1 MAAAYLRKYKSD
13 KVSQYLDAL
22 SKQPAI
28 LNQSLKKVG
37 ASLSVSYSKLNS
49 GDETDALAMRLFHL
63 ASHFA
68 PVSINR
74 ELLAASAKLKPQE
87 TEQMHRFEDALAR
100 LTDLGLVREEEEA
113 GRVSLHRLLREFAR
127 LRPPE
132 GLTESE
138 GREAV
143 AQALLAFAWRENN
156 SGLPQKFSRER
167 PHLRE
172 AATEAEQAE
181 ADSAADVYNVLG
193 SHGKIVALFQEAK
206 ADCERAVSLGEA
218 AFGNE
223 SSEVATY
230 VNNLGLV
237 LLDLGDLEGA
247 KACCERA
254 LRIDERVYGSD
265 HANVAIRVNNLGR
278 VLEDL
283 GDLEGARA
291 SYEQALKIGERL
303 YGPDHPRVAIRLSNL
318 GGVLLDLGDLQGAK
332 ASYERAL
339 KIDEAVYGPDHPN
352 VGIRV
357 NNLGLVLKDLG
368 DLASAKASYERALKI
383 NEAAYGPDHPD
394 VAFQLS
400 NLGSLLQVIDDHDG
414 ARACYERALVIR
426 KKVFGDDHPKT
437 QLVRKKLES
446 LG

>member
-291 SYEQALKIGERL
+291 SYEQALKIGEK
-303 YGPDHPRVAIRLSNL
+303 
-318 GGVLLDLGDLQGAK
+318 GAK